1 MQTDAFKKLVNRYR
15 ANNSSKLDS
24 KITAEKALKEI
35 KQLALPATPIYFTLM
50 YEVVS
55 EIDPD
60 LANSI
65 QDAINTNTL
74 NNCKAEE
81 LFIGFLTQYIYN
93 GLPPEEV
100 ESILNTLLEEISSWL
115 HQSKLNEKILT
126 SEITLLSQEKLPT
139 HVAEQ
144 VNNKI
149 LPTLQNFF
157 NANDSLKKQVE
168 DSSLEITQLKNELQ
182 QARNEAKTD
191 ALTNIPNRRG
201 FNEIIACMINEADLK
216 NTPFSIIIL
225 DIDFFKFINDEFGH
239 LIGDSVLR
247 YLAKQLNE
255 ETKGKDAVAR
265 IGGEEFVVLLPNTN
279 YENAINVA
287 NNLRQKIEDNR
298 LKVKNHNAKL
308 KLTVS
313 AGVATYDF
321 NESSDELLNR
331 ADQALYKAKNSGRNK
346 VCGAE

>member
-1 MQTDAFKKLVNRYR
+1 MQTDAFKNLVKRYR
-15 ANNSSKLDS
+15 ANDSSKPNS
-24 KITAEKALKEI
+24 RITAEKAIKEI
-35 KQLALPATPIYFTLM
+35 NQLKLPATPIYFTLM

-65 QDAINTNTL
+65 QQAINTNSFD
-74 NNCKAEE
+74 NSKAEE
-81 LFIGFLTQYIYN
+81 LFIDFLTQYIYN

-100 ESILNTLLEEISSWL
+100 ENILNALLEEISVWL
-115 HQSKLNEKILT
+115 HQSKLNERILT
-126 SEITLLSQEKLPT
+126 SELSLLSQEKLPS
-139 HVAEQ
+139 HVSEQ
-144 VNNKI
+144 LNNKI

-168 DSSLEITQLKNELQ
+168 ESSLEITQLKNELQ

-191 ALTNIPNRRG
+191 ELTKIPNRRG
-201 FNEIIACMINEADLK
+201 FNEIIACMINESDIEQSSL
-216 NTPFSIIIL
+216 SVIVL

-247 YLAKQLNE
+247 YLANQLKS

-265 IGGEEFVVLLPNTN
+265 IGGEEFVVLLPNTG

-287 NNLRQKIEDNR
+287 NNLRKKIEDNR
-298 LKVKNHNAKL
+298 LKVKGHQTTL

-313 AGVATYDF
+313 AGVATYNF
-321 NESSDELLNR
+321 EESIEGLVNR
-331 ADQALYKAKNSGRNK
+331 ADQALYKAKNTGRNK
-346 VCGAE
+346 VCGAD